1 MKCPEPRVDT
11 YIDGLPPRTG
21 ADGQLRATIRAAA
34 PDADEVIT
42 YKMPGFKAHG
52 SVPRLS
58 YDAFKAHYSLFPS
71 NDVII
76 AELGDEVEPYVKG
89 RGTLQFPAS
98 KPLPLD
104 LIRRIVE
111 IRVRE
116 VAEERPARALMR
128 RPVRRGDDRRAHRA
142 TSCSRSAR

>member
-1 MKCPEPRVDT
+1 MSVPNPAVDA
-11 YIDGLPPRTG
+11 YIEGLPAEKQEPMR
-21 ADGQLRATIRAAA
+21 QLRATIRAAA

-42 YKMPGFKAHG
+42 YKMPGFKASG
-52 SVPRLS
+52 SFLVS
-58 YDAFKAHYSLFPS
+58 YDAYKQHYSLFPW
-71 NDVII
+71 NDEMV
-76 AELGDEVEPYVKG
+76 AALGDEIQPYVKG

-116 VAEERPARALMR
+116 VAEDAA
-128 RPVRRGDDRRAHRA
+128 AKA
-142 TSCSRSAR
+142 